1 MTVAGRASR
10 APRRSGAA
18 SGLDGSPE
26 GGGTVANDAVGN
38 GPRDVRGG
46 GPQRSRARRW
56 GGRVLWGLALAVIVA
71 VPWWGRA
78 VLQRLDFFQVRTVE
92 VQGARYLDPAAVVQ
106 RLNVDTLHSVWDE
119 LAPLA
124 QRLRTDP
131 LIEDVSVDR
140 RLPGTLV
147 VRLTERTPVAF
158 VATGNGLQLRDAE
171 GNVLPI
177 DPNRTPV
184 DLPVIASPDTAVLRL
199 LGELRTAQPEFYGR
213 LSEVQ
218 HAGPHELIFRLYT
231 TTVRARTDVDAQR
244 FGDLKLVEDDLAQRE
259 QRAVEL
265 DLRFRDQVIA
275 RLP

>member
-1 MTVAGRASR
+1 MTVAGRA
-10 APRRSGAA
+10 PRRSVAA
-18 SGLDGSPE
+18 PELDGSSE
-26 GGGTVANDAVGN
+26 GGGIAQNEVSGN
-38 GPRDVRGG
+38 SPRDVRSG
-46 GPQRSRARRW
+46 GPGRSRARRW
-56 GGRVLWGLALAVIVA
+56 GWRVLLGLALAAVVA

-78 VLQRLDFFQVRTVE
+78 ALQQLDFFQVRAVE

-106 RLNVDTLHSVWDE
+106 RLNVDTLDSVWDE

-124 QRLRTDP
+124 LRLRTDP
-131 LIEDVSVDR
+131 LIEDVSVVR

-158 VATGNGLQLRDAE
+158 VATGNGLQLRDAG
-171 GNVLPI
+171 GNLLPI

-184 DLPVIASPDTAVLRL
+184 DLPVLATPDTAVLRL
-199 LGELRTAQPEFYGR
+199 LGELRSAQPEFYAR

-231 TTVRARTDVDAQR
+231 LTVRTSTDVDAQR

>member
-1 MTVAGRASR
+1 MNSAGRASR
-10 APRRSGAA
+10 GSAVAPEVD
-18 SGLDGSPE
+18 GLSDDGSSLRGRGSQE
-26 GGGTVANDAVGN
+26 GRGGTT
-38 GPRDVRGG
+38 R
-46 GPQRSRARRW
+46 RSRALRW
-56 GGRVLWGLALAVIVA
+56 GWRVLWGLALVVVVA

-78 VLQRLDFFQVRTVE
+78 ALQRLDFFHVRTVE

-106 RLNVDTLHSVWDE
+106 RLNVDTLQSVWDE

-124 QRLRTDP
+124 ERLRTDP
-131 LIEDVSVDR
+131 LIRDVALDR

-158 VATGNGLQLRDAE
+158 VATGNGLQLRDEE

-184 DLPVIASPDTAVLRL
+184 DLPVLASPDTAVLRL
-199 LGELRTAQPEFYGR
+199 LGELQTAQPEFYAR

-218 HAGPHELIFRLYT
+218 HAGQNELIFRLYS
-231 TTVRARTDVDAQR
+231 TTVRTSSDVNAQR
-244 FGDLKLVEDDLAQRE
+244 FGELKLVEDDLAQRE

>member
-1 MTVAGRASR
+1 MSVAGR
-10 APRRSGAA
+10 APRRSAA
-18 SGLDGSPE
+18 VRPLDGSPE
-26 GGGTVANDAVGN
+26 GDGPMLEGGVQGAG
-38 GPRDVRGG
+38 RGG
-46 GPQRSRARRW
+46 GRPQHRARRW
-56 GGRVLWGLALAVIVA
+56 AWRVAWGLALAVVVA
-71 VPWWGRA
+71 LPWWGRA
-78 VLQRLDFFQVRTVE
+78 VLQRLDFFHVRIVE
-92 VQGARYLDPAAVVQ
+92 VQGARYLDPAAVVH
-106 RLNVDTLHSVWDE
+106 RLDVDSLHSVWDE

-131 LIEDVSVDR
+131 LIRDVTVDR

-177 DPNRTPV
+177 DPSRTPV
-184 DLPVIASPDTAVLRL
+184 DVPVLASPDTAVLRL
-199 LGELRTAQPEFYGR
+199 LGELRTSQPEFYSR
-213 LSEVQ
+213 LSEVRQ
-218 HAGPHELIFRLYT
+218 GGPNELIFRLYA
-231 TTVRARTDVDAQR
+231 TTVRTGTDVNAQR
-244 FGDLKLVEDDLAQRE
+244 FGDLKLVEDDLAQRD